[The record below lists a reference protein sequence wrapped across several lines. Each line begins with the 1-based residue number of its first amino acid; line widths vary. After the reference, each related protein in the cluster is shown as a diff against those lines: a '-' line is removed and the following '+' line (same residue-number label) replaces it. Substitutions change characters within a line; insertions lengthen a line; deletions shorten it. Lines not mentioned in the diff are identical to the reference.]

1 MPARTSL
8 CAGDTGGLSA
18 DWSQLL
24 HLLPRCRP
32 GTKAPKAPWPGKDHH
47 TAGSLGCPQVS
58 SVKPSSPWSSP
69 LQGPKR
75 KLHSRLRQSTSWLKI
90 PACRLAGSPWD
101 SWPACNPPGKG
112 EPFPRPG
119 CTEPCRV
126 GFPAWSSGPGV
137 LSAAAMLGH
146 VWPEQLAP
154 LLHCCPGV
162 HRPLWESSRYFYGKY
177 YLLF

>member
-1 MPARTSL
+1 MLGALVGSL
-8 CAGDTGGLSA
+8 QTGASF
-18 DWSQLL
+18 Q

-32 GTKAPKAPWPGKDHH
+32 GPKAPKAPWPGKDHH
-47 TAGSLGCPQVS
+47 TTGSLGCPQVS
-58 SVKPSSPWSSP
+58 SVKASSLWSSP
-69 LQGPKR
+69 LQGPKQ
-75 KLHSRLRQSTSWLKI
+75 KLHSRLGQSTSWLKI

-112 EPFPRPG
+112 EPFPCPG
-119 CTEPCRV
+119 CTEHCRV
-126 GFPAWSSGPGV
+126 GFPAWPSGPGV

-162 HRPLWESSRYFYGKY
+162 HRPHCWPFRPVWESSRYFYGKY